1 MEWVEVTAKTVE
13 DAKDKA
19 LDYLGVDESQAEFE
33 ILEEPRRGLLGRM
46 KGDARVRARVKPS
59 HPRPKGERRDR
70 RRGRKRE
77 EGERAGGDRAGGE
90 RSSARRGA
98 PPSREG
104 AAASAP
110 GRSGGRT
117 RTPAA
122 TGVPAAEEVEPAVSA
137 AEPAADVAAGAPNG
151 AAAEGAGRSRR
162 RRRRPTG
169 DKSGAREGQADD
181 TASNA
186 EVDEVSLAKELEA
199 ADQFLTGLVAAFGF
213 DARVQRGD
221 NDDEVQEL
229 AVKGEDLGL
238 LIGPKGSTLEA
249 VQELTRLAA
258 RRQVEGRAEARI
270 RVDVAGYRERRRV
283 ALERFVRVLA
293 EEVVAT
299 GAQKALEPMS
309 SPDRKV
315 VHDTVASLE
324 GVSTLSEGEEPNR
337 RVVIIPD

>member
-1 MEWVEVTAKTVE
+1 VEWVEVTAKTVE

-59 HPRPKGERRDR
+59 HPRPKAERRDR

-77 EGERAGGDRAGGE
+77 EGERATGSE
-90 RSSARRGA
+90 RSGSRRTGSGGA
-98 PPSREG
+98 REG
-104 AAASAP
+104 GSATP
-110 GRSGGRT
+110 TRPRSGGGRGASSG
-117 RTPAA
+117 P
-122 TGVPAAEEVEPAVSA
+122 GGDSGP
-137 AEPAADVAAGAPNG
+137 AEPEVQVVDQPVASPSGGEEEAAAADGPDRA
-151 AAAEGAGRSRR
+151 RR

-169 DKSGAREGQADD
+169 DTSGAREARVDD
-181 TASNA
+181 APSST

-199 ADQFLTGLVAAFGF
+199 AEQFLSGLVGAFGF
-213 DARVQRGD
+213 EATVQRGRS
-221 NDDEVQEL
+221 DDEVQEL
-229 AVKGEDLGL
+229 AVTGEDLGL

-270 RVDVAGYRERRRV
+270 RVDVAGYRERRRA
-283 ALERFVRVLA
+283 ALERFVRGLA

-299 GAQKALEPMS
+299 GSQKALEPMS

-315 VHDTVASLE
+315 VHDTVATLE
-324 GVSTLSEGEEPNR
+324 GVATLSEGEEPNR
-337 RVVIIPD
+337 RVVIIPA